1 MDAFLLVGIILLFCF
16 GDKDNKSVR
25 DMCTDT
31 SFFSVLYKKTLNL
44 YLFFNKIIT
53 FAIIFALCMQIQ
65 RTATI

>member
-1 MDAFLLVGIILLFCF
+1 MTKIINLCEICAQIQ
-16 GDKDNKSVR
+16 V
-25 DMCTDT
+25 
-31 SFFSVLYKKTLNL
+31 FFSVLYKKTLNL